1 MVDPV
6 VIMDAASKVW
16 TFLNSTEVQTVIK
29 QIKEKVQKLKILTY
43 DTLMSYVVKEKPDDE
58 RVVAAAL
65 LKETKGSQVCISVIY
80 LNSKNVPVFGDG
92 RGKDYGFTLQP
103 ENIDDEIKD
112 LFGDKNLVLLT

>member
-65 LKETKGSQVCISVIY
+65 LRETKGDKVCISVIY
-80 LNSKNVPVFGDG
+80 LNRKNVPVFGDG
-92 RGKDYGFTLQP
+92 NGKDYGFTLQP

-112 LFGDKNLVLLT
+112 LFGEKNLVLLT